1 MKPRFP
7 SAARSSFP
15 LASALAAMLESFAAR
30 AALAVFATG
39 IALPSA
45 NAATFLWDGDA
56 SSANGQSNV
65 SASQS
70 LNWLNGGNWDN
81 GSTSAPLAS
90 WTEGDSAILGGS
102 IAETITLTEGI
113 TVGANLRIGSG
124 TNGLGT
130 DPLVYTITGSTLTFQ
145 LSNITTASGTTATI
159 ASAVGAGTGF
169 NKLGTGTLILQN
181 TAPAPFTS
189 GIALNAGRLEFKATG
204 SRETFHPLTGSGTL
218 VLSAMSGG
226 TNQVRFRSTAAGGGN
241 GDNTFSGPIIMEGG
255 NAQTLRFDSLAA
267 GGDITMNATSGTGG
281 NILEFYHSGALGR
294 KIVFTNVANPLN
306 ANPTGTGWM
315 TIKWGN
321 ADGLA
326 VDQFENQATIA
337 RTFRWYGSSGSVGKV
352 TFNAAITDGVG
363 ANTPLNITTSYNIDA
378 TLTGNNT
385 FTGPINVSNSGATGL
400 GNTIKISGNGTLG
413 YVSAGVG
420 NYSGNITVAGPTGFF
435 VVNSTA
441 TQTLGGVIGNA
452 FLGNSSPGTLA
463 KGNSG
468 TLILTGNNFY
478 TGPTYLTEGTLLV
491 NGDQTNAT
499 GTVEV
504 DSGATLGGTGTIGG
518 NVAIYDGGK
527 LTFAISTNSASHD
540 KLDLTD
546 AVAANPGI
554 IPFDVT
560 AKALTFGDTDCTL
573 TLTSSGGASTGT
585 YTLITAPGGIGTV
598 TGGIGTLPTTFT
610 LNYPGTWTSVSAPY
624 IDGNDLKIDI
634 VVPGGSSPTYATWS
648 SGADADADANGD
660 GVFNA
665 VAWALDAA
673 DVDENAIGKLPTLDN
688 TSDPDYVIFTFN
700 RSDDANA
707 DPKTA
712 ISVQY
717 SDDLSDWPTAVHD
730 GTDVII
736 TETPGSPTDQ
746 VVVKLKRSTLAPG
759 GGLFVRLKVAITP

>member
-7 SAARSSFP
+7 STTLLSFP

-30 AALAVFATG
+30 AALAVFAVGLASQT
-39 IALPSA
+39 AT
-45 NAATFLWDGDA
+45 AATFLWDGDA

-102 IAETITLTEGI
+102 TAETITLTEGI
-113 TVGANLRIGSG
+113 TIGTNLRIGSS

-130 DPLVYTITGSTLTFQ
+130 DPLAYTITGSTLTFQ

-169 NKLGTGTLILQN
+169 TKSGTGTLILQN

-204 SRETFHPLTGSGTL
+204 SRETYHPLTGSGTL
-218 VLSAMSGG
+218 VLSAMSSG

-241 GDNTFSGPIIMEGG
+241 GDNTFTGPIIMEGG
-255 NAQTLRFDSLAA
+255 NAQTLRFDTLAA
-267 GGDITMNATSGTGG
+267 GGDITMNATTGTGG
-281 NILEFYHSGALGR
+281 NILEFYHSGSLDR
-294 KIVFTNVANPLN
+294 KIVFTNVAPPLN
-306 ANPTGTGWM
+306 ANPTGTGFM

-321 ADGLA
+321 ALGLT

-337 RTFRWYGSSGSVGKV
+337 RTFRWYGSEGGVGKV

-363 ANTPLNITTSYNIDA
+363 ANTPLNITTSYNIYGI
-378 TLTGNNT
+378 LTGNNT

-400 GNTIKISGNGTLG
+400 GNTIEVGGSGTLG

-420 NYSGNITVAGPTGFF
+420 NYSGNITVAGPTGLFS
-435 VVNSTA
+435 VNSTA

-452 FLGNSSPGTLA
+452 FLGNTFHGTLS
-463 KGNSG
+463 KGNVG
-468 TLILTGNNFY
+468 TLILAGNNFY
-478 TGPTYLTEGTLLV
+478 TGPTYHTGGTLLV

-499 GTVEV
+499 GTVFV
-504 DSGATLGGTGTIGG
+504 DPDATLGGTGTIGG
-518 NVAIYDGGK
+518 NVEIADGGK
-527 LTFAISTNSASHD
+527 LKFDISTNAASHD

-546 AVAANPGI
+546 AVAVSAGV
-554 IPFDVT
+554 IPFAVT

-598 TGGIGTLPTTFT
+598 TGGIGTLPTFT
-610 LNYPGTWTSVSAPY
+610 VNYPGTWTSCSAPY
-624 IDGNDLKIDI
+624 IDGNDLKVDI
-634 VVPGGSSPTYATWS
+634 VVPGGGSPTYASWS
-648 SGADADADANGD
+648 GGADADADSNGD

-665 VAWALDAA
+665 VAWALGAA

-688 TSDPDYVIFTFN
+688 TSDPNYVIFTFN

-736 TETPGSPTDQ
+736 TETTGSPTDQ

-759 GGLFVRLKVAITP
+759 GGLFARLKVAITP